1 VAWSSPFRRPELS
14 RLTVSE
20 PHADDLPGG
29 RREFGASGACPS
41 VTPRIWA
48 LLAERAGDNR
58 QVEAIAASLPWPA
71 EVKHLRWRA
80 GLGARGP
87 RFRAT
92 LDHLDPLAAGSLTPP
107 WPDLVLACGR
117 RTSMAA
123 LALRDRSGGRSRV
136 VVVGR
141 PRGRLDQWDLIV
153 SFPPYRLPA
162 APNLV
167 RLGLPPGHL
176 DPVAVREAAAAWGG
190 RLGGLARPWHVAL
203 LGGTTGPFRLD
214 QESARR
220 LVADAAEG
228 AGTTFVLTSRRTPA
242 GVAAALPAALPASA
256 RLYRWGDPEAAG
268 AYLGVLARAD
278 RVFVTGDSVAM
289 IVEAVRLGRPVTLL
303 PPAPPGI
310 RVRLRRLA
318 DRAGDADCAV
328 GRFVRG
334 RAGLCCWRD
343 FGAFHAALVAKG
355 LVTELG
361 RPEAPRRPPEDWTP
375 MLLARIGELVDP
387 QFAG

>member
-1 VAWSSPFRRPELS
+1 M
-14 RLTVSE
+14 T
-20 PHADDLPGG
+20 PG
-29 RREFGASGACPS
+29 
-41 VTPRIWA
+41 VWA
-48 LLAERAGDNR
+48 LLSERQGDNR
-58 QVEAIAASLPWPA
+58 HVEAIAAALPWPV
-71 EVKHLRWRA
+71 ERKRLRWRD
-80 GLGARGP
+80 GLGPRGP

-92 LDHLDPLAAGSLTPP
+92 LDHLDPLAARSLVPP

-141 PRGRLDQWDLIV
+141 PRGRLDRWDLVV

-167 RLGLPPGHL
+167 RLDLPPGHL
-176 DPVAVREAAAAWGG
+176 DPTAVREAATAWGG
-190 RLGGLARPWHVAL
+190 RLAGLARPWHVAL

-214 QESARR
+214 PGSARR
-220 LVADAAEG
+220 LVAAAAEG
-228 AGTTFVLTSRRTPA
+228 AGTTFVFTTRRTPA
-242 GVAAALPAALPASA
+242 GVAAALPAGLPASA

-289 IVEAVRLGRPVTLL
+289 ITEAVRLGRAVTLL
-303 PPAPPGI
+303 PPSRPGI
-310 RVRLRRLA
+310 LVALRRLA
-318 DRAGDADCAV
+318 DRAGDAGGPV

-343 FGAFHAALVAKG
+343 FRAFHAALVAKG
-355 LVTELG
+355 LVTELD
-361 RPEAPRRPPEDWTP
+361 RPEVPRRPPEDWAPT
-375 MLLARIGELVDP
+375 LLARIGELVGP
-387 QFAG
+387 GSAR